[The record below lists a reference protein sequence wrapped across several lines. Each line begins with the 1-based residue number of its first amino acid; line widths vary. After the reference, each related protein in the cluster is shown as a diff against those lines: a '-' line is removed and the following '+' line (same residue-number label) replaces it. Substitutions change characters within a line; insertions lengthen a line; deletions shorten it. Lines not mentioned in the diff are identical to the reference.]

1 MNAPSFDLVVL
12 GGGPGGYVAAIRAAQ
27 LGLQVACIEM
37 ESTLGGTCLRVGC
50 IPSKALLESSALFEK
65 ARTALK
71 EHGVLAREVSLD
83 LAAMMR
89 RKDRIVKGLASGIE
103 FLFRKNK
110 VARFRGRGRLDGPG
124 RVVVEGEEG
133 HTLHAR
139 HVLIATGSRPA
150 TLPGVVLGGRVGTS
164 TEALSYPEVPGHL
177 VVIGAGAIGLELG
190 SVWRRLGSRVTV
202 LEYLDRIL
210 PGADAEIAQK
220 ARKVLERQGLK
231 IHLSARVTGAREEG
245 DGCVVEAEGMDPIR
259 CDRVLVAVGRV
270 PVTEDLGLDTV
281 GIEPDRKGFI
291 PVDEHQR
298 TTAPGV
304 FAVGD
309 VVGPPMLAH
318 KAHEEG
324 IAAVEFLATGYGH
337 VNPATIPSVCYTE
350 PEVASVGRTEE
361 ALREA
366 GIAYR
371 VGTFPFRAN
380 GRARTLGEEEGE
392 VKVLS
397 HAQTDRILGVHI
409 LGPRAGD
416 LIAEAAA
423 AMEFGA
429 SSEDL
434 ARVCH
439 AHPTLPE
446 AMREAA
452 LAVLGRAIH
461 V

>member
-1 MNAPSFDLVVL
+1 MKVVEHDLVVI

-27 LGLQVACIEM
+27 AGMNVACVER
-37 ESTLGGTCLRVGC
+37 EPVLGGTCLRVGC
-50 IPSKALLESSALFEK
+50 IPSKALLESSARYEE
-65 ARTALK
+65 AREGLRT
-71 EHGVLAREVSLD
+71 HGVVVGDVSLD

-89 RKDRIVKGLASGIE
+89 RKDKVVHGLASGID
-103 FLFRKNK
+103 FLFKKHK
-110 VARFRGRGRLDGPG
+110 VARYRGRGRLDGPG
-124 RVVVEGEEG
+124 RVVVEGDDAAAL
-133 HTLHAR
+133 TAR

-150 TLPGVVLGGRVGTS
+150 TLPGVPLGGGIGTS

-202 LEYLDRIL
+202 LEVLDRIL
-210 PGADAEIAQK
+210 PGTDAGIAGK
-220 ARKVLERQGLK
+220 ALKVLQRQGLTF
-231 IHLSARVTGAREEG
+231 HLGARVTGAREDGE
-245 DGCVVEAEGMDPIR
+245 GCVVEVEGLDPIR

-270 PVTEDLGLDTV
+270 PVTDGLGLETV
-281 GIEPDRKGFI
+281 GVTPDRKGFI
-291 PVDEHQR
+291 PVDEHFQA
-298 TTAPGV
+298 APGV
-304 FAVGD
+304 YAVGD

-324 IAAVEFLATGYGH
+324 IACVEFLATGYGH
-337 VNPATIPSVCYTE
+337 VNHDAIPSVCYTE

-361 ALREA
+361 SLREA
-366 GIAYR
+366 GVEYR
-371 VGTFPFRAN
+371 AGVFPFRAN
-380 GRARTLGEEEGE
+380 GRAQTLGLTDGE

-397 HAQTDRILGVHI
+397 DARTDRILGVHI

-446 AMREAA
+446 ALREAA
-452 LAVLGRAIH
+452 LAALGRAIH
-461 V
+461 L

>member
-1 MNAPSFDLVVL
+1 MVI

-27 LGLQVACIEM
+27 AGMNTACVER
-37 ESTLGGTCLRVGC
+37 EPALGGTCLRVGC
-50 IPSKALLESSALFEK
+50 IPSKALLESSARYEE
-65 ARTALK
+65 AREGLK
-71 EHGVLAREVSLD
+71 VHGVVVGDVSLD
-83 LAAMMR
+83 LRAMMR
-89 RKDRIVKGLASGIE
+89 RKDRIVKGLASGID
-103 FLFRKNK
+103 FLFKKHHVTRY
-110 VARFRGRGRLDGPG
+110 AGHGRLDGPG
-124 RVVVEGEEG
+124 RVAVAGEPPRV
-133 HTLHAR
+133 LHAKNI
-139 HVLIATGSRPA
+139 LLATGSRAA
-150 TLPGVVLGGRVGTS
+150 TLPGVVLGGRIGTS

-210 PGADAEIAQK
+210 PGTDAGIAAK
-220 ARKVLERQGLK
+220 ALKVLERQGLTF
-231 IHLSARVTGAREEG
+231 HLGARVMGAREDGE
-245 DGCVVEAEGMDPIR
+245 GCVVEAEGLDPIR

-270 PVTEDLGLDTV
+270 PFTEGLGLETV
-281 GIEPDRKGFI
+281 GVSPDRRGFI
-291 PVDEHQR
+291 PVDDHFR

-309 VVGPPMLAH
+309 VIGPPMLAH
-318 KAHEEG
+318 KAHEDG
-324 IAAVEFLATGYGH
+324 IACVEFLATGYGH
-337 VNPATIPSVCYTE
+337 VNHDTIPSVCYTE

-361 ALREA
+361 QLREA
-366 GIAYR
+366 GVEYR
-371 VGTFPFRAN
+371 AGAFPFRAN
-380 GRARTLGEEEGE
+380 GRAQTLGLTDGE

-397 HAQTDRILGVHI
+397 DARTDRILGVHI

-416 LIAEAAA
+416 LIAEAAT

-446 AMREAA
+446 ALREAA
-452 LAVLGRAIH
+452 LSVLGRPVH
-461 V
+461 L